1 MEIPKIDVHIIYGW
15 WDSIKPASRKLLLD
29 VESITIDLEVKE
41 LRTWFNIVPPPIYY
55 MHIYLWYFHS
65 SFM

>member
-41 LRTWFNIVPPPIYY
+41 LRTWFNIFPQKDR
-55 MHIYLWYFHS
+55 LFN
-65 SFM
+65 